1 METTSLHAVMPTPKS
16 SPSQNTSHSQTQQ
29 PAESLLIVDDDA
41 NFRMLLR
48 HALKSSPYAIR
59 EAGSGEEAL
68 RMVDKYRPKI
78 ILLDICLPGMDG
90 IALLQGIRKER
101 RDEIIFMTS
110 GLSSRDWI
118 QSAQE
123 HGANGFFSKPF
134 DLQELRRAIRAI

>member
-1 METTSLHAVMPTPKS
+1 MEVTSLCAVTTTPKN
-16 SPSQNTSHSQTQQ
+16 SPSQTTSYSLTQQ
-29 PAESLLIVDDDA
+29 TAESLLIVDDDA

-48 HALKSSPYAIR
+48 HALKSQSYTIC

-68 RMVDKYRPKI
+68 HMVARHRPKI

-90 IALLQGIRKER
+90 IALLQQIRQQQ
-101 RDEIIFMTS
+101 RDEVIFMTS

-118 QSAQE
+118 QTAQE
-123 HGANGFFSKPF
+123 HGANGFFPKPF